1 MATGHGTGDG
11 SARTV
16 WKVSCVGQLVLIN
29 EVIQL
34 CVCVCV
40 ECVQLWAACAYQRV
54 QTDVC
59 EMCGKCP
66 CIGGLCVSTMLNGCV
81 RDVWKVS
88 SLVQL
93 VPINMSSS
101 AFSEGHPSLLV
112 GMAGVGLVQVDR
124 QGLCLGGLCVLA
136 WPKGGKRAV
145 RKASCV
151 VQPVP
156 TNQVIQLCVT
166 YVESFQ

>member
-93 VPINMSSS
+93 VLYQRGRPLHLQKHRGT
-101 AFSEGHPSLLV
+101 EGHTVEQSHELF
-112 GMAGVGLVQVDR
+112 
-124 QGLCLGGLCVLA
+124 
-136 WPKGGKRAV
+136 
-145 RKASCV
+145 AST
-151 VQPVP
+151 P
-156 TNQVIQLCVT
+156 
-166 YVESFQ
+166 